1 MIKRVEKKIIVKNK
15 QGLHARPAALFVQ
28 IANKYDAT
36 VKVVKDEQI
45 VNGTSI
51 MGILMLAAE
60 KEQRALSSGE
70 GRISAGGV
78 ERDITFEEPEAA
90 VDADLHA
97 AYHAKY
103 DRYGPSMVGTV
114 VSPEAARSTL
124 RLVPR

>member
-45 VNGTSI
+45 VNGKSI

-60 KEQRALSSGE
+60 KDSEVTLIAE
-70 GRISAGGV
+70 GADS
-78 ERDITFEEPEAA
+78 EEA
-90 VDADLHA
+90 VQELEVLLNSD
-97 AYHAKY
+97 
-103 DRYGPSMVGTV
+103 
-114 VSPEAARSTL
+114 E
-124 RLVPR
+124 